1 MLFTRTRIAAAAT
14 SAIALAAA
22 LPVPAAA
29 QANRDAVLNILVE
42 CAKIDDP
49 TSRLAC
55 YDNNIRQ
62 AGGVARN
69 TVPGSVRAQ
78 GGGAVVVPNQQG
90 GGQGPTGFG
99 AESVRTQQRFATPE
113 GQVDSIRPKVTAV
126 AAREPGIYLVT
137 VEGGAQWL
145 FTDTVDQRF
154 RLPRVGAIVEIDRA
168 AMDSF
173 LMRVDGQQGIRVRR
187 IR

>member
-1 MLFTRTRIAAAAT
+1 MSFTRVRIAAAAT
-14 SAIALAAA
+14 AVIALTAV
-22 LPVPAAA
+22 PVPLAA

-78 GGGAVVVPNQQG
+78 GGGAVAMPNQSPG
-90 GGQGPTGFG
+90 GFG
-99 AESVRTQQRFATPE
+99 AETVRTEQRFRAPE
-113 GQVDSIRPKVTAV
+113 SQVDSIRPKVTAIV
-126 AAREPGIYLVT
+126 AREPGIYMVT

-145 FTDTVDQRF
+145 FTDTVDERF
-154 RLPRVGAIVEIDRA
+154 RVPRVGAIVEIDRA
-168 AMDSF
+168 AMGSF

>member
-1 MLFTRTRIAAAAT
+1 MLFTRVRIAAAAT
-14 SAIALAAA
+14 SAIALTAVM
-22 LPVPAAA
+22 PVPAAA

-49 TSRLAC
+49 TARLAC

-62 AGGVARN
+62 AGGVVRN

-78 GGGAVVVPNQQG
+78 GGGAVAMPNQQ

-126 AAREPGIYLVT
+126 VAREPGIYLVT

-145 FTDTVDQRF
+145 FSDTVDQRF

-173 LMRVDGQQGIRVRR
+173 LMRVDGQQAIRVRR